1 MALNDQIIAYL
12 KQNNIAVSAGDFH
25 TGQPADEED
34 QILYWDAMR
43 LGPQPT
49 QDQLDAAWANK
60 LSQDNSL
67 AYRSNRSYPS
77 IGDQLDMLWHT
88 INSGAP
94 LDKNSDF
101 YKSLTNVKSQF
112 PKP

>member
-25 TGQPADEED
+25 TGQPADEDD
-34 QILYWDAMR
+34 QILYWNAMK

-49 QDQLDAAWANK
+49 KDQLDTAWSNK
-60 LSQDNSL
+60 ISLDNSI
-67 AYRSNRSYPS
+67 AYKSNRSYPA
-77 IGDQLDMLWHT
+77 IGDQLDMLWHA
-88 INSGAP
+88 IDSGSS

-101 YKSLTNVKSQF
+101 YKSLANVKSQF
-112 PKP
+112 PK